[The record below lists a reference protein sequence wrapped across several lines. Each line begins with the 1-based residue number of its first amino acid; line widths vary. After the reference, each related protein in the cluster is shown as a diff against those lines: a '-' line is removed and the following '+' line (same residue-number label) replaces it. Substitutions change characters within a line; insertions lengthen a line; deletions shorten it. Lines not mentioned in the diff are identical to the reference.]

1 MKSEIVKFEGIELSV
16 VKDKTHE
23 WILSTEQ
30 VALGYGVTE
39 STIRSHKSRRQ
50 NELKEGKH
58 FLNIPTSGG
67 VANCNSD
74 EYQTFW
80 TKRGIVRLGF
90 SMRGERAV
98 KFRDWA
104 EDLVIDKIEQRPLSQ
119 LEIIAQS
126 AQILLEQE
134 KRISSVENKLK
145 LIEAKTTTRPE
156 YFTVAGYASL
166 HNTPVNIKQAAHL
179 GRQASNLCKQTMQPI
194 DSCFDPRFGKVN
206 MYPTNV
212 LDVIFSKPINL

>member
-1 MKSEIVKFEGIELSV
+1 MRTEIVKFEGIELSV
-16 VKDKTHE
+16 IKDKAHE

-30 VALGYGVTE
+30 VALGYGVTDAA
-39 STIRSHKSRRQ
+39 IRNHKLRRP
-50 NELKEGKH
+50 NELIESKH
-58 FLNIPTSGG
+58 FVCVTDSDG
-67 VANCNSD
+67 VKT
-74 EYQTFW
+74 YW
-80 TKRGIVRLGF
+80 TKRGVVRLGF
-90 SMRGERAV
+90 FIRSKQAV

-104 EDLVIDKIEQRPLSQ
+104 EDLVIEKVEQKPLSQ

-126 AQILLEQE
+126 AQILLEQDQ
-134 KRISSVENKLK
+134 RISSVEKKLE

-166 HNTPVNIKQAAHL
+166 HKTPVNIKQAAHI
-179 GRQASNLCKQTMQPI
+179 GRQASHLCKQTMQPI

-212 LDVIFSKPINL
+212 LDVIFSKPIN

>member
-1 MKSEIVKFEGIELSV
+1 MSKELIKITEHEGKQAVSARDLHCFLGSRREFATWMKDRINKYGLVENQDYIVIDEFVKNPSGGRPLIQYILSLDCAKELAMVEGNSRGKAARLYFIECEKKLKEV
-16 VKDKTHE
+16 VK
-23 WILSTEQ
+23 
-30 VALGYGVTE
+30 
-39 STIRSHKSRRQ
+39 
-50 NELKEGKH
+50 
-58 FLNIPTSGG
+58 
-67 VANCNSD
+67 
-74 EYQTFW
+74 
-80 TKRGIVRLGF
+80 
-90 SMRGERAV
+90 
-98 KFRDWA
+98 
-104 EDLVIDKIEQRPLSQ
+104 PLSQ

-179 GRQASNLCKQTMQPI
+179 GRQAANLCKQTMQPI

-212 LDVIFSKPINL
+212 LDVIFSKPIN

>member
-1 MKSEIVKFEGIELSV
+1 MKSEVVKFEGIELSV
-16 VKDKTHE
+16 VKDQKHE

-30 VALGYGVTE
+30 VALGYGVQDKTVYQ
-39 STIRSHKSRRQ
+39 TKNRKS

-58 FLNIPTSGG
+58 WMTL
-67 VANCNSD
+67 
-74 EYQTFW
+74 QTVDSLGRSIEQIFW

-104 EDLVIDKIEQRPLSQ
+104 EDLVIEKVEQKPLSQ

-126 AQILLEQE
+126 AQILLEQD

-145 LIEAKTTTRPE
+145 LIEAKATTRPE

-212 LDVIFSKPINL
+212 LDVVFSKPINI

>member
-1 MKSEIVKFEGIELSV
+1 MKEKIVKFEGIELSV
-16 VKDKTHE
+16 VKDQAHE

-30 VALGYGVTE
+30 VAIGYGVQNKTVYQ
-39 STIRSHKSRRQ
+39 TKNRKSS
-50 NELKEGKH
+50 ELKEGKH
-58 FLNIPTSGG
+58 WMTL
-67 VANCNSD
+67 
-74 EYQTFW
+74 QTVDSLGRSIEQIFW
-80 TKRGIVRLGF
+80 TKRGVVRLGF
-90 SMRGERAV
+90 SMRGDRAV

-104 EDLVIDKIEQRPLSQ
+104 EDLVLEKIEQRPLSQ

-134 KRISSVENKLK
+134 KRISSVEKKLE

-166 HNTPVNIKQAAHL
+166 HKTPVNIKQAAHL

-212 LDVIFSKPINL
+212 LDVIFSKPINC